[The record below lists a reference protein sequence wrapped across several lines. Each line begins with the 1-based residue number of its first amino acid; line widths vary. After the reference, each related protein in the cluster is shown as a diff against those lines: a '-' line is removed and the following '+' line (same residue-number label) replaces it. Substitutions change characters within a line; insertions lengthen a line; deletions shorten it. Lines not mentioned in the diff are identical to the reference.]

1 MPVYKIDNLTPKVD
15 PASFVADSA
24 QIIGDVTLKKN
35 SSVWFGSVLRGDIES
50 ITVGENTNIQDLSIC
65 HSDPGTPCTIGD
77 FVTVGHR
84 CIIHG
89 CVIEDRCLIGMGA
102 IVLNGAKI
110 GKGSI
115 IAAGSVVLE
124 NQEIPPY
131 SLVTG
136 VPGKIKKT
144 FENREEMEAV
154 IQMPA
159 DVYTERSVQ
168 YKKSFLKIQE

>member
-1 MPVYKIDNLTPKVD
+1 MPVYKIDNLSPGID
-15 PASFVADSA
+15 PTSFVADSA

-50 ITVGENTNIQDLSIC
+50 IEVGENTNIQDLSIC
-65 HSDPGTPCTIGD
+65 HSDPGTPCIIGD

-84 CIIHG
+84 CVIHG

-110 GKGSI
+110 GRGSI

-124 NQEIPPY
+124 NQVIPPY

-144 FENREEMEAV
+144 FENQEEMEAV

-159 DVYTERSVQ
+159 DVYTQRSVQ
-168 YKKSFLKIQE
+168 YKNNFSKIQE

>member
-1 MPVYKIDNLTPKVD
+1 MPVYKIDNLSPRID
-15 PASFVADSA
+15 PTSFVADSA

-50 ITVGENTNIQDLSIC
+50 IIVGENTNIQDLSIC
-65 HSDPGTPCTIGD
+65 HSDPGTPCIIGD

-84 CIIHG
+84 CVIHG

-110 GKGSI
+110 GRGSI

-144 FENREEMEAV
+144 FENQEEMEAV

-159 DVYTERSVQ
+159 DVYTQRSVQ
-168 YKKSFLKIQE
+168 YKNNFSKIQE

>member
-1 MPVYKIDNLTPKVD
+1 MPVYKIDNLSPIID
-15 PASFVADSA
+15 PTSFVADSA

-50 ITVGENTNIQDLSIC
+50 IIVGENTNIQDLSIC
-65 HSDPGTPCTIGD
+65 HSDPGTPCIIGD
-77 FVTVGHR
+77 YVTIGHR
-84 CIIHG
+84 CVIHG

-110 GKGSI
+110 GRGSI

-144 FENREEMEAV
+144 FENQEEMEAV

-159 DVYTERSVQ
+159 DVYTQRSVQ
-168 YKKSFLKIQE
+168 YKNNFSKIQE

>member
-1 MPVYKIDNLTPKVD
+1 MPVYKIDNLSPRID
-15 PASFVADSA
+15 PTSFVADSA

-50 ITVGENTNIQDLSIC
+50 IEVGENTNIQDLSIC
-65 HSDPGTPCTIGD
+65 HSDPGTPCIIGD

-84 CIIHG
+84 CVIHG

-110 GKGSI
+110 GRGSI

-144 FENREEMEAV
+144 FENQEEMEAV

-159 DVYTERSVQ
+159 DVYTQRSVQ
-168 YKKSFLKIQE
+168 YKNNFSKIQE